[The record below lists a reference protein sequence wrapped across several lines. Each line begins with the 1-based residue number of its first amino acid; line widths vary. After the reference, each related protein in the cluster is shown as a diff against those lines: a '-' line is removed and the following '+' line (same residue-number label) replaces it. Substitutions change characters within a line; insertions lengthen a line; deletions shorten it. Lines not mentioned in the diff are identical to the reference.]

1 MENLYVQV
9 GIDAPL
15 FNLFD
20 YHWNEE
26 SLGAPPKIGTLVK
39 LEFGKKLTTGIVLRV
54 SKTLSYT
61 ERAGK
66 KSTVKDILGLAPI
79 ARLDPGIVR
88 LANFAAKYYLRPIG
102 EILLSTIPNE
112 WKKPQLWEK
121 LTKQIEKQQLKL
133 AGKKNSEVSGQNYE
147 LNQEQQQVLKTLL
160 DYSEKKNV

>member
-1 MENLYVQV
+1 MANLYVQV

-66 KSTVKDILGLAPI
+66 KSNVKDILGLAPI
-79 ARLDPGIVR
+79 ARLPV
-88 LANFAAKYYLRPIG
+88 AAAAKVPLG
-102 EILLSTIPNE
+102 KT
-112 WKKPQLWEK
+112 K
-121 LTKQIEKQQLKL
+121 LTVNK
-133 AGKKNSEVSGQNYE
+133 Y
-147 LNQEQQQVLKTLL
+147 LL
-160 DYSEKKNV
+160 V